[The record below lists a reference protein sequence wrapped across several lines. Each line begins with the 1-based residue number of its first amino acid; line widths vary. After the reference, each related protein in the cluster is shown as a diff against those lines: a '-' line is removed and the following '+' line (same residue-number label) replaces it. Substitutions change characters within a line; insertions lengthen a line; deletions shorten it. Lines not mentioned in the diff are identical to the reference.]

1 MKSVKQLLETKRNEI
16 FSVET
21 ETSVLEA
28 LQLMMQKNISALLVI
43 ENGKLEGVFT
53 ERDYARKIIL
63 MGRSSKDTAVREVM
77 SSEVITITGEDT
89 IDHCMN
95 VMTSKHIRHLPVLKS
110 EQVVGMISIGD
121 LVKFVIEEQKKTIE
135 HLEKYINS

>member
-1 MKSVKQLLETKRNEI
+1 MKSVKQLLETKRNTI
-16 FSVET
+16 FSVVK

-28 LQLMMQKNISALLVI
+28 LQLMMQENISALLVI

-63 MGRSSKDTAVREVM
+63 KGRSSKDTAISEVM
-77 SSEVITITGEDT
+77 SSGVITVTGEDT
-89 IDHCMN
+89 IEHCMN
-95 VMTSKHIRHLPVLKS
+95 VMTSKHIRHLPVVHS
-110 EQVVGMISIGD
+110 NQVVGMISIGD